1 MKLLFENWKK
11 YIKENV
17 EYFGADFVD
26 YKNRTASGEHPIT
39 TAKELFGSPIG
50 KGSTR
55 IVFAVGTEFALKVIN
70 IPEQYSDEA
79 ELEKPDPTTGFTK
92 SHKLKANKYESD
104 LKMQMQYSEMFPR
117 TFETAEDSS
126 WILAERVQ
134 PIKYAQLFDRLEI
147 VGLVKNMK
155 QYKLAI
161 EIAYQ
166 FMKDRNLHGKS
177 DTYISQML
185 KEVDSYIAD
194 TYKSATTQTVSLTPG
209 ETMSDTTKEPQLQA
223 VKFGF
228 FEIPKRMLQNTEF
241 SKILSTAAFL
251 EIPAREIKAGNL
263 GISTLSGK
271 LVILDTS
278 LW

>member
-1 MKLLFENWKK
+1 MKLLFENWKRF
-11 YIKENV
+11 IKENV
-17 EYFGADFVD
+17 EYFGAEFVD
-26 YKNRTASGEHPIT
+26 YKNRTASGEHPVT

-55 IVFAVGTEFALKVIN
+55 IVFAVGTEFVLKVIN

-79 ELEKPDPTTGFTK
+79 ELEKPDPTGFTK
-92 SHKLKANKYESD
+92 SHKLKANEYESD
-104 LKMQMQYSEMFPR
+104 LKMQMQYNEIFPR

-134 PIKYAQLFDRLEI
+134 PIKYAELFDRI
-147 VGLVKNMK
+147 GIDGLAKNK
-155 QYKLAI
+155 QQYKLGV

-166 FMKDRNLHGKS
+166 FMKDKHLHGKS

-185 KEVDSYIAD
+185 KEVDSYMAD
-194 TYKSATTQTVSLTPG
+194 TYKDATQTMPLAPG
-209 ETMSDTTKEPQLQA
+209 KTLSDTIKEPQSQA
-223 VKFGF
+223 EKFNF
-228 FEIPKRMLQNTEF
+228 FDIPKKMLQNSEF
-241 SKILSTAAFL
+241 SRILSTSAFL
-251 EIPAREIKAGNL
+251 DIPARELKAGNL

>member
-26 YKNRTASGEHPIT
+26 YKNRTATGEHPVT

-55 IVFAVGTEFALKVIN
+55 IVFAVGTEFVLKVIN

-79 ELEKPDPTTGFTK
+79 ELEKPDLTGFTK
-92 SHKLKANKYESD
+92 SHKLKANEYESD
-104 LKMQMQYSEMFPR
+104 LKMQMQYSEIFPR

-134 PIKYAQLFDRLEI
+134 PIKYAELFDRLGITE
-147 VGLVKNMK
+147 LVKSK
-155 QYKLAI
+155 ERYKLAI
-161 EIAYQ
+161 EVAYQ

-185 KEVDSYIAD
+185 KEVDSYMAD
-194 TYKSATTQTVSLTPG
+194 TYKNATQTMTLAPHKTL
-209 ETMSDTTKEPQLQA
+209 SDTIKEPQNQTE
-223 VKFGF
+223 KFNF

-251 EIPAREIKAGNL
+251 EIPARELKAGNL